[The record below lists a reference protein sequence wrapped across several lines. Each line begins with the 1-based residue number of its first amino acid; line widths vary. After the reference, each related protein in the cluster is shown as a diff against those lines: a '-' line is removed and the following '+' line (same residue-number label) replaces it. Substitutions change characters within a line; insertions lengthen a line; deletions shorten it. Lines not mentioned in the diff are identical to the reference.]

1 MPFSHSFV
9 KISEINIILTDFFMF
24 VLYFLTI
31 TIQFN
36 HVAFILRLILF
47 INTFLLIIDNYSKCL
62 FELQNQYL
70 YLLSDIFVEF

>member
-1 MPFSHSFV
+1 MKLIEFLQIF
-9 KISEINIILTDFFMF
+9 FFMF

-31 TIQFN
+31 TFQFNN

-47 INTFLLIIDNYSKCL
+47 IDIFLLIMDNYSKCL
-62 FELQNQYL
+62 FELRNQYL